1 MYALIR
7 SFWCQLTW
15 YSRRI
20 SVPFTHR
27 LPQRR
32 CTVSP
37 LSTQLWIETV
47 SLFRHSHPPVVLLT
61 PRVLTKISW
70 HVYHVYSAFIA
81 PRSGCDTAVTLFQD
95 VSSAWNRHR
104 CHTLAICRSA
114 ARAQGLKIF
123 SSESCVYG
131 CVCARRPVCTRACLR
146 DRGGGAGIWSRR
158 AFISLWVGSLWG
170 PSQKLSISSIVLFP
184 SLASLLSH
192 VELQKAS
199 YPPPHTHPHPYP
211 SSSLI
216 SHPFPPCSNV
226 REAYNPVRLFW
237 KYFTTLQCSHHK
249 LEFRQ
254 RTGAGKLRLWTS
266 FGLKQIS

>member
-7 SFWCQLTW
+7 SFWCQLTR
-15 YSRRI
+15 YSRWI

-70 HVYHVYSAFIA
+70 HVYHVYSTFIA

-123 SSESCVYG
+123 SSESCVHG
-131 CVCARRPVCTRACLR
+131 CVCVCVCVGVCVRACVWETEEGVLGYEVEGLLSASELEVFEGLLR
-146 DRGGGAGIWSRR
+146 SS
-158 AFISLWVGSLWG
+158 AFL
-170 PSQKLSISSIVLFP
+170 PLFYFHP
-184 SLASLLSH
+184 SLRSCH
-192 VELQKAS
+192 M
-199 YPPPHTHPHPYP
+199 
-211 SSSLI
+211 
-216 SHPFPPCSNV
+216 
-226 REAYNPVRLFW
+226 
-237 KYFTTLQCSHHK
+237 
-249 LEFRQ
+249 
-254 RTGAGKLRLWTS
+254 
-266 FGLKQIS
+266 